1 MINVFDA
8 LIMAQEKS
16 PHYTYRSFLLK
27 GFNDF
32 NNPMNNTRIKNSF
45 FELTK
50 ELTGTGLEAYHP
62 KVIINHYTEYT
73 PHFMINTHSI
83 TLFLVYPHDLPAH
96 LVQILEHDRNK
107 QMQ

>member
-1 MINVFDA
+1 MTNVFDA

-16 PHYTYRSFLLK
+16 SHYTYRSLSIEQL
-27 GFNDF
+27 NDF
-32 NNPMNNTRIKNSF
+32 NPTKDTRIKNVF
-45 FELTK
+45 FECAK
-50 ELTGTGLEAYHP
+50 ALTGTGLEAYNP

-73 PHFMINTHSI
+73 PHFMIHTHSI

-96 LVQILEHDRNK
+96 LVQILEQDRNK